1 MGPDA
6 MGSAPG
12 VALVRDASSSGWH
25 QAPGHLRQGR
35 VGSVPRHWRKNW
47 NSGWG
52 PYLWPGGPTYWVW
65 GPGGGAFDY
74 PFADWRGPTGGWGNP

>member
-1 MGPDA
+1 
-6 MGSAPG
+6 MGSTPG
-12 VALVRDASSSGWH
+12 VALVRDVRSSGW
-25 QAPGHLRQGR
+25 QAASGHLRQGR
-35 VGSVPRHWRKNW
+35 GGPGPPHWRHNW

-52 PYLWPGGPTYWVW
+52 PYLWPGVPTYWVW